1 MEIAQIVKEENI
13 NGSFD
18 DIEEKD
24 KKKENSF
31 IEEKEEK
38 DEFSHEEKKDY
49 GDKQIEYVVF
59 PNNEIELLGYERGKD
74 IIDPI
79 DEIEIMGRER
89 PLDAVQPID
98 EIQIMG
104 KERPNSVIEPID
116 EIQIYGRER
125 VHNVIE
131 PIDEIEIM
139 TPNKPDNVIYP
150 SDEIQIMGKKHEN
163 DVSNSVLDISPNND
177 DDKSK
182 ERKIKMDKLVE
193 EYNSSTNG
201 NEEPKNQK
209 IKEVIDI
216 KQQIEDEKNRI
227 KDLYKKM
234 LQLETE
240 LTEEK
245 DN

>member
-1 MEIAQIVKEENI
+1 M
-13 NGSFD
+13 
-18 DIEEKD
+18 
-24 KKKENSF
+24 
-31 IEEKEEK
+31 
-38 DEFSHEEKKDY
+38 
-49 GDKQIEYVVF
+49 
-59 PNNEIELLGYERGKD
+59 GYERGKD

-89 PLDAVQPID
+89 PFNAVQPID

-104 KERPNSVIEPID
+104 KERPYGVIEPID
-116 EIQIYGRER
+116 EIQIYGKER

-139 TPNKPDNVIYP
+139 SRKRPDNVIYP
-150 SDEIQIMGKKHEN
+150 SDEIQIMGKKPEI
-163 DVSNSVLDISPNND
+163 DASNFLLDIIPNN

-182 ERKIKMDKLVE
+182 ERKVKLDKLIE

-201 NEEPKNQK
+201 IEEPKNQK
-209 IKEVIDI
+209 VKEVIDI